1 MNRILTCLS
10 LMLPLTTEA
19 LYAALPVTGGTT
31 QTVVSLVYTPPYA
44 PVATTAI
51 AIAGSATTSLYL
63 AAWKLTDTAVGAALQ
78 NSATSGVAVGVVL
91 DLTGGSNTLQHQI
104 ARALVASGGTVWS
117 AKFANRIENNFLSDG
132 QSYSQ
137 QGNATWSPT
146 AVQQGHYTMVVAGT
160 TAAAACKSQYLALV
174 ASGTRYTAYDT
185 PAFNPLAP
193 APQWTRVITPQSHDY
208 QYSGL
213 LAHRAPTHGIYD
225 RDRTPRWI
233 FRGMAG
239 QINGSGGA
247 ETSTQTLRPPAVG
260 TTRKS
265 CRRRRHFRQTSPDVR
280 PETENEKW
288 F

>member
-10 LMLPLTTEA
+10 PVLLLTAHA
-19 LYAALPVTGGTT
+19 LYAALPVTGGTA

-51 AIAGSATTSLYL
+51 AIAGSATTALYL

-78 NSATSGVAVGVVL
+78 KSATSGVAVGAVL

-117 AKFANRIENNFLSDG
+117 AKFPNRIENNFLTDG
-132 QSYSQ
+132 QSYTQ
-137 QGNATWSPT
+137 QGHATWSPT

-160 TAAAACKSQYLALV
+160 TAAASCKAQYMALV

-208 QYSGL
+208 QYYGF
-213 LAHRAPTHGIYD
+213 RAREPQTHGIYN
-225 RDRTPRWI
+225 RDRTQRWI

-239 QINGSGGA
+239 QINGSAPG
-247 ETSTQTLRPPAVG
+247 TSTQTLRPPAVG
-260 TTRKS
+260 TTAQS
-265 CRRRRHFRQTSPDVR
+265 CRRRRHQSKATPFNRQQT
-280 PETENEKW
+280 TEN
-288 F
+288 

>member
-10 LMLPLTTEA
+10 PMLLLTAHA
-19 LYAALPVTGGTT
+19 LYAALPVTGGTA

-51 AIAGSATTSLYL
+51 AIAGSATTALYL

-78 NSATSGVAVGVVL
+78 KSATSGVAVGVVL

-104 ARALVASGGTVWS
+104 ARALVSSGGTVWS
-117 AKFANRIENNFLSDG
+117 AKFPNRIENNFLSDG
-132 QSYSQ
+132 QSYTQ

-208 QYSGL
+208 QYYGF
-213 LAHRAPTHGIYD
+213 RAREPQTHGIYN

-239 QINGSGGA
+239 QINGSAAG
-247 ETSTQTLRPPAVG
+247 TSTQTLRPPAVG
-260 TTRKS
+260 TTAQS
-265 CRRRRHFRQTSPDVR
+265 CRRRRHLTTNKRAKQPPS
-280 PETENEKW
+280 TENEQW
-288 F
+288 S